1 MQKKN
6 VAMEM
11 ISDKCTHYGM
21 VKTSTYLNQVN
32 QPSYLNLEYFQHQ
45 EKGKLLNNLSVWT
58 QKLAEAALVNPNNFW
73 GQLSFPVLG
82 VILGTGRFL
91 VIHKTRGFIC
101 FLKTFTNLKLKT
113 NNKTY
118 KNDDNG

>member
-58 QKLAEAALVNPNNFW
+58 QKLAEAALVNPNSFW
-73 GQLSFPVLG
+73 GQLSFPALG
-82 VILGTGRFL
+82 IVQTAGGFL

-101 FLKTFTNLKLKT
+101 FLKTFTKMKFNM
-113 NNKTY
+113 NGKTY